1 MPARWSPNVTVA
13 AIAAHTS
20 RGMTR
25 YLLVE
30 EETPEG
36 LKLNNPAGHLERG
49 ESPLQAVQREA
60 LEETTRIFSP
70 DCLVGVYL
78 ARFVR
83 PHSEEDVT
91 YLRLAYGGTVG
102 EADPTRSLDTPVQ
115 RTLWLSLD
123 ELRACQ
129 AQHRSALVLQCIE
142 DHAAGRRFSLDA
154 VQAHAS
160 LWAPEVKERA

>member
-1 MPARWSPNVTVA
+1 MPSIAPLDWRHARPMVPQC
-13 AIAAHTS
+13 H
-20 RGMTR
+20 RGR
-25 YLLVE
+25 HRGPHLPRHDPLL
-30 EETPEG
+30 
-36 LKLNNPAGHLERG
+36 
-49 ESPLQAVQREA
+49 
-60 LEETTRIFSP
+60 
-70 DCLVGVYL
+70 GVYL

-83 PHSEEDVT
+83 PHSDEDVT

-102 EADPTRSLDTPVQ
+102 EADPTRSLDAPVQ

>member
-1 MPARWSPNVTVA
+1 MPNRWSPNVTVA
-13 AIAAHTS
+13 AIASCTDS
-20 RGMTR
+20 GLTR

-60 LEETTRIFSP
+60 LEETACVFQP
-70 DCLVGVYL
+70 DYLVGVYL

-83 PHSEEDVT
+83 PQSAEDVT
-91 YLRLAYGGTVG
+91 YLRFAYGGTVS
-102 EADPTRSLDTPVQ
+102 EADPTRTLDAPVR
-115 RTLWLSLD
+115 RTLWLTLD

-129 AQHRSALVLQCIE
+129 ERHRSALVLQCIE
-142 DHAAGRRFSLDA
+142 DHAAGQRFALNA

-160 LWAPEVKERA
+160 LWVPEVKERP